1 MDFWWVVG
9 VEQASELRGWN
20 YVVVWALSHLSGWCF
35 FHFETEQEHCS
46 YGSCFGHT
54 NLVDVLFDFYQ
65 FNVVGKIWRRQI
77 WSQGRKKENR
87 VQKSNSTMEFVQT
100 KDPHFIS
107 HSSSHG
113 WWLVLFSRRWWE
125 WRIQHD
131 WSDQRQQWF
140 VVFVGIKKCTRLQ
153 DYEFIWNYYYLAPW
167 KWKKRHHFVPLSP
180 LLTLHV
186 TLLIL

>member
-9 VEQASELRGWN
+9 VEQASKLRGWN

-65 FNVVGKIWRRQI
+65 FNVVGKIGRRQI

-140 VVFVGIKKCTRLQ
+140 VVFVGIKKCTRLWI
-153 DYEFIWNYYYLAPW
+153 YMKLLYIILHHENE
-167 KWKKRHHFVPLSP
+167 KRDTTLS
-180 LLTLHV
+180 LCHLC
-186 TLLIL
+186 